1 MVKDRAIYFLEL
13 ASDGLNLRKF
23 AKMHNRKN
31 EMACLKKEDAES
43 RQSEGSSSE
52 SQGSEASRGGNSV
65 EITNEQ
71 TIFKIGQISESSCS
85 GLPQI
90 HPHAVNVSVS
100 CTTSVLDERN
110 CSVVD
115 CIPSRSV
122 THLTSLIDLSGSPAC
137 SANYVRGGRL
147 LGKATAVA
155 LQVPAS
161 PLHEPSAVAASVVH
175 VATTSRSFFPPL
187 GNAESRLPDGG
198 FSSCTVTSS
207 VVECR
212 MPVEPRLELGS
223 GHDGGNG
230 GAGVQPSNDRG
241 HHISIARRLTEV
253 LQGTGDG
260 DLLLQQTERENGML
274 QWLQALDLQ
283 VMGACRA
290 DERLRPMLQL
300 NVSCSGADDRLLA
313 QLSQHFKARELGMLA
328 RCLCVPLVSIRVGKV
343 IKQGS
348 LLCPTSTRGHLSL
361 TLLPS
366 SDLRLSFVGDDGVV
380 ERLAVLSPG
389 NENFSVVIEGISS
402 DTSGRSFL
410 LRLPGGKL
418 SYFWQSEKSK
428 SVGDELLSKIK
439 DLLGRRPS
447 LSQLTGI
454 RESRLDSFAT
464 YLRTSFLGSVS
475 SSTHQDPVSSSRN
488 VSRVNSTEA
497 VSGATNLSNASAPFV
512 RPSQRFRLGLSQP
525 MMHGRS
531 HVGNQGSLSPRT
543 GAFKDGVIRNVSC
556 IRTVASSREKLK
568 RRMDVHSSISVI
580 GCPSLSTV
588 QTLNNSQ
595 DSNNN
600 ATDSWSTQVSISVTS
615 TNSNEKTNDISGNGH
630 GREHITPLPQRYLH
644 LPVSSVNGLPSQQSL
659 PIGEASFNPFAFHL
673 PASSHVP
680 ISGTSIFSPYY
691 CPCPLRASSLQYTI
705 TPPFLPSLPTEAVS
719 LPPPTSYL
727 SVGSSSAFI
736 PPLPL
741 DLHNVSFSPIPLP
754 VPSLVNI
761 PTPLQTSNLPSFLS
775 DPVVRVPLP
784 VSSFVTVPTPQQIS
798 SFTPFFSDP
807 IVHIPVLDFHSSG
820 QGYLVSAGPSI
831 SSAISPILPGLLS
844 TLIPES
850 GPADEKED
858 SHAMQL
864 LTSLRF
870 SSPWRGSEGESC
882 QTSFK
887 SSFPALSKH
896 QNETESLYAHLEALR
911 NLGEQESLYNHCSG
925 VISGTL
931 SNQNNICFSVP
942 SQQSGSLLGI
952 VPTVLSSSNLSC
964 LYDVCQDG
972 KSKLTTLV
980 TGSRGLYGGSCDPV
994 VSSNLL
1000 AGINQRSSIHSD
1012 ANLNFHVR
1020 NNINGP
1026 QNTDG
1031 FLQLEEASFDEE
1043 FSMEE
1048 AQKEDTSMK

>member
-1 MVKDRAIYFLEL
+1 
-13 ASDGLNLRKF
+13 
-23 AKMHNRKN
+23 MHNRKN
-31 EMACLKKEDAES
+31 EMAYLKKEDAES

-52 SQGSEASRGGNSV
+52 SQGSENNRGGNGV

-71 TIFKIGQISESSCS
+71 TIFKISQMSESSCS

-90 HPHAVNVSVS
+90 HPHTVSVS
-100 CTTSVLDERN
+100 VSRTAGVLDERN

-147 LGKATAVA
+147 LAKATAVA

-175 VATTSRSFFPPL
+175 VSTTSRSFFPSL
-187 GNAESRLPDGG
+187 GNADSRLPDGG
-198 FSSCTVTSS
+198 FSHCTVASP

-212 MPVEPRLELGS
+212 MPVESRLERGS
-223 GHDGGNG
+223 ERNGGNG
-230 GAGVQPSNDRG
+230 GTDVRPSNDRR

-300 NVSCSGADDRLLA
+300 NVSCAGADDRLLA

-328 RCLCVPLVSIRVGKV
+328 RCLCVPLVSIRVGRV
-343 IKQGS
+343 AKQGS
-348 LLCPTSTRGHLSL
+348 LLCPTSVRGHLSL

-366 SDLRLSFVGDDGVV
+366 SDLRLSFVGDDGIV
-380 ERLAVLSPG
+380 ERLAVLSSG
-389 NENFSVVIEGISS
+389 NENSSVVIEAISS

-475 SSTHQDPVSSSRN
+475 SSAQQGPDSSQRN
-488 VSRVNSTEA
+488 VSRVNSTEV
-497 VSGATNLSNASAPFV
+497 VSGTTNLSNVSAAFV
-512 RPSQRFRLGLSQP
+512 RPSQRSRLGSSQLV
-525 MMHGRS
+525 MHGRS
-531 HVGNQGSLSPRT
+531 HTGNQGSSLSPRT

-556 IRTVASSREKLK
+556 IRTVASAREKHK
-568 RRMDVHSSISVI
+568 RRMDVQSSISII
-580 GCPSLSTV
+580 GCPSFSTV

-615 TNSNEKTNDISGNGH
+615 PNSNENTNDISGNGH
-630 GREHITPLPQRYLH
+630 GREHVTPLPQRYLH
-644 LPVSSVNGLPSQQSL
+644 LPVSSVNGLHSQQSL
-659 PIGEASFNPFAFHL
+659 PIGETSFNPFAFHL
-673 PASSHVP
+673 PASSHMP
-680 ISGTSIFSPYY
+680 MSGTSIFSPYY

-705 TPPFLPSLPTEAVS
+705 TPPFLPSLSNEAVS
-719 LPPPTSYL
+719 LPGPPPASYL

-741 DLHNVSFSPIPLP
+741 DLHNVSFSPISLP

-761 PTPLQTSNLPSFLS
+761 PTQLQTSNLPSFLS

-784 VSSFVTVPTPQQIS
+784 VSSFVSVPTPQQIS

-807 IVHIPVLDFHSSG
+807 IVHIPVIDFHSSG

-844 TLIPES
+844 TLIPEP
-850 GPADEKED
+850 GPANEKED
-858 SHAMQL
+858 THAMQL

-882 QTSFK
+882 QTTFK
-887 SSFPALSKH
+887 SGFPALGNH
-896 QNETESLYAHLEALR
+896 QNEAERLYAHLEALS
-911 NLGEQESLYNHCSG
+911 NLGEQDSLYNTCSG
-925 VISGTL
+925 VISSTL
-931 SNQNNICFSVP
+931 GNQNNICFSVP
-942 SQQSGSLLGI
+942 SQQNGSLLGI

-1020 NNINGP
+1020 NNISGS
-1026 QNTDG
+1026 QNTDSY
-1031 FLQLEEASFDEE
+1031 LQLEEASFDDECSVEE
-1043 FSMEE
+1043 V
-1048 AQKEDTSMK
+1048 QKEDSSMK